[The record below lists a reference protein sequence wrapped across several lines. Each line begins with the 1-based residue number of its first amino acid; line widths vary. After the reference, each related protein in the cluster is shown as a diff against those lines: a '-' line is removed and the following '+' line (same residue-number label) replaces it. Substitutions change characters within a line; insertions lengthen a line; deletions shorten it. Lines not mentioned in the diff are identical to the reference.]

1 MSRDADRSEK
11 VVGDEV
17 GERLSGGLGDDG
29 AKEEVPQV
37 RVSGSGSWCE
47 AESADVGEAFAQEP
61 VGVGF
66 WCGGGADPADG
77 WWVRDAGAVLE
88 EVAHLHGVPA
98 AFGKDAGDEVG
109 DVRVE

>member
-1 MSRDADRSEK
+1 MTAPRRRYPRFVYRAR
-11 VVGDEV
+11 VP
-17 GERLSGGLGDDG
+17 G
-29 AKEEVPQV
+29 AK
-37 RVSGSGSWCE
+37 RSLRTWAKRSR
-47 AESADVGEAFAQEP
+47 QEP